1 MPLFVDN
8 SPPGSCV
15 FCKLVA
21 KEIPA
26 AIVFEDVQ
34 TLAFMDLGQ
43 VNPGHVLVASK
54 RHAANLLELTADE
67 AAAVMR
73 TAHHVARAVMDS
85 FDPPGLTLL
94 QANGKEGDQT
104 VFHFHMHVVPRHAGD
119 GIALSWPRKDPAR
132 EVLQAHALR
141 CACAR
146 PWVQRN
152 GSTQV
157 KPTGQ
162 PTTRWTK
169 MHQLLVCRSIMCW
182 SISNCSYTFDT
193 LLNNQL
199 LWTRIRRLLPIEGV
213 RFSKIQPINQDLNG

>member
-1 MPLFVDN
+1 MFVDN
-8 SPPGSCV
+8 SPPVSCI

-26 AIVFEDVQ
+26 AIVFEDAQ

-73 TAHHVARAVMDS
+73 TAHHVARAVMAS

-104 VFHFHMHVVPRHAGD
+104 VFHFHMHVVPRHAND
-119 GIALSWPRKDPAR
+119 GITLSWPRKDPAR

-141 CACAR
+141 LRQALENLDQSVIAR
-146 PWVQRN
+146 PSEA
-152 GSTQV
+152 G
-157 KPTGQ
+157 
-162 PTTRWTK
+162 
-169 MHQLLVCRSIMCW
+169 L
-182 SISNCSYTFDT
+182 F
-193 LLNNQL
+193 
-199 LWTRIRRLLPIEGV
+199 
-213 RFSKIQPINQDLNG
+213 